1 VLTTPLYRILSVCQA
16 LFTEIF
22 LQKEFFIM
30 TMYERIETMRKSVGI
45 SQGKLEK
52 ELGFS
57 NGSISKWKNSTP
69 TPDRLQKLADF
80 FGVSVDYLIKGE
92 ENEEKGYYINPE
104 TAELAQTLFEN
115 KDLRVLF
122 DAAKDATPEDL
133 QTTYNMLMALKK
145 KERGIID

>member
-1 VLTTPLYRILSVCQA
+1 MVTYDRIKTLCK
-16 LFTEIF
+16 
-22 LQKEFFIM
+22 QKGV
-30 TMYERIETMRKSVGI
+30 TVTGT
-45 SQGKLEK
+45 EK
-52 ELGFS
+52 ELGFAR
-57 NGSISKWKNSTP
+57 GSLCKVETNKPSMEKV
-69 TPDRLQKLADF
+69 QKLAEF
-80 FGVSVDYLIKGE
+80 FEVSVEYLTTGE
-92 ENEEKGYYINPE
+92 EKENKEYYLNPE